1 MLQFYVIIF
10 SIFYEKKDASA
21 KFQYFN
27 PNWHELKKQGKCS
40 SLAPPGIKF
49 YKIQYAW
56 QGVKLTKM
64 MSIFTSKKVWK
75 YLKNIQ
81 LTKSDPKRTK
91 GQCQIGLK
99 FKMAKYIFQD
109 KCKK

>member
-75 YLKNIQ
+75 IHLKKTN
-81 LTKSDPKRTK
+81 PKIKRGVKVPCLMPNRVSLPNNSEST
-91 GQCQIGLK
+91 GLN
-99 FKMAKYIFQD
+99 
-109 KCKK
+109 